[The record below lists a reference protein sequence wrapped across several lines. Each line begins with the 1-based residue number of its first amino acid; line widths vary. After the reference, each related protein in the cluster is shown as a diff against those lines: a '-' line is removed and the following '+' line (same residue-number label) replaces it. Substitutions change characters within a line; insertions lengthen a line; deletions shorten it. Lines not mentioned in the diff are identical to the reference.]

1 MDVFFPFAAF
11 ALALAGTLR
20 SLGLGFAAVFAVGYV
35 NGVIR
40 ANYLG
45 VFTTFMFDAA
55 VAGLYLG
62 FFVARAKEAGGLWT
76 SVAGQWALALIGW
89 PAFLALMPANDYL
102 VQAVAL
108 RATAW
113 FLPVMLIAVRLTADD
128 LTVLT
133 RAIAG
138 LNLVALAGAL
148 YVYVAGVGALYPENA
163 VTEI

>member
-55 VAGLYLG
+55 VLGLYGG
-62 FFVARAKEAGGLWT
+62 FFLGRAGWAAETWRGPGGRFTLF
-76 SVAGQWALALIGW
+76 LIAW
-89 PAFLALMPANDYL
+89 PAL
-102 VQAVAL
+102 L
-108 RATAW
+108 R
-113 FLPVMLIAVRLTADD
+113 LLDR
-128 LTVLT
+128 
-133 RAIAG
+133 
-138 LNLVALAGAL
+138 
-148 YVYVAGVGALYPENA
+148 
-163 VTEI
+163 TEPDFRN